1 MAAHQRTRVIVATMA
16 LQTVAATAVLAT
28 TTEKPVNPFRS
39 VQRIFTQSCAFSS
52 CHSAIARKGN
62 LVLEH
67 EDLSYISLVDQPSDH
82 PEAKAAGL
90 LRVAS
95 GDPANSLLIR
105 KLKALGPGD
114 SMPQNGGMLP
124 DDVIKVIEEWVAR
137 GAHQTFEECPALPPK
152 EEGGLG
158 QHGQHVPTI
167 CDDAPVGGDYDW
179 EPEPPLDPPA
189 AGRGVQLYVPPKPV
203 ASGTEWESCYALR
216 LKDLPNADQLVSTVI
231 KNQEY
236 RMHAGSHHLLLY
248 MYFGN
253 KPDQF
258 AEGWYP
264 CFAGTCLEAG
274 DCPDDAGGMQ
284 IPIGGTQVAG
294 ISYKVNYPEGVGL
307 PMLGSFDNVVFI
319 ANSHYTNPFQPAQD
333 IYGEA
338 WLNLN
343 VHDPGGAKVILNG
356 IFAINSGDLFVEPYQ
371 TKTINRVWK
380 PRNFI
385 GGGPVDAAIFQLF
398 GHMHKRGRQFDIKL
412 VAAPCPGDCNTD
424 NQCAVNELVAGV
436 NIALGQAEMSTCTN
450 FDTDF
455 DAKVGVNELVAGVN
469 IALRGCQR
477 APEVPVYHT
486 NSWDLAPIQN
496 YDAPY
501 FQVDRNEGLRWS
513 CTHQNGRLL
522 ENGEEDPTYPAKK
535 CHIGCTVCGWNEESQ
550 TCKFP
555 RRRPTR
561 DYQPGEPMPLV
572 FGELADD
579 DMCNMFGYFVDQALV
594 PLLP

>member
-1 MAAHQRTRVIVATMA
+1 MGIATVA
-16 LQTVAATAVLAT
+16 LQFVALTGARAT
-28 TTEKPVNPFRS
+28 TAEEPVKPFRS
-39 VQRIFTQSCAFSS
+39 VQKIFTQSCAFTS
-52 CHSAIARKGN
+52 CHSAVSRKGN

-67 EDLSYISLVDQPSDH
+67 EDLSYASLVDQPSDH

-105 KLKALGPGD
+105 KLKAMGPGD

-124 DDVIKVIEEWVAR
+124 DDVIKVIEDWVAR
-137 GAHQTFEECPALPPK
+137 GAHNTAEECPALPPG
-152 EEGGLG
+152 EGGLG
-158 QHGQHVPTI
+158 QHGQNVPTI
-167 CDDAPVGGDYDW
+167 CDDKPVGGDYEW
-179 EPEPPLDPPA
+179 KPEPPLDPPVP
-189 AGRGVQLYVPPKPV
+189 GRGVQLYIPPKPV
-203 ASGTEWESCYALR
+203 PSGTEWEACYALR
-216 LKDLPNADQLVSTVI
+216 LKDLPNFDKLATTIISD
-231 KNQEY
+231 QEY

-253 KPDQF
+253 QPDQF

-264 CFAGTCLEAG
+264 CFAGRCENPG
-274 DCPDDAGGMQ
+274 DCPEDSGGVQ

-294 ISYKVNYPEGVGL
+294 ISYKVNYPPGVGL
-307 PMLGSFDNVVFI
+307 PILGDPNNVVFI

-343 VHDPGGAKVILNG
+343 VHDPGNFKVLLNG
-356 IFAINSGDLFVEPYQ
+356 IFAINAGDLIVEPYQ

-398 GHMHKRGRQFDIKL
+398 GHMHKRGREFDIKT
-412 VAAPCPGDCNTD
+412 VDAPCTGDCNTD
-424 NQCAVNELVAGV
+424 NQCAVNELVTGV
-436 NIALGQAEMSTCTN
+436 NIALGQADMKTCTN
-450 FDTDF
+450 FDTNF
-455 DAKVGVNELVAGVN
+455 DSKVGVDELVAGVN
-469 IALRGCQR
+469 VAIRGCQR
-477 APEVPVYHT
+477 APETLIYQT

-501 FQVDRNEGLRWS
+501 LDIDRNEGLRWS

-522 ENGEEDPTYPAKK
+522 ENGEEDPTYPSKK
-535 CHIGCTVCGWNEESQ
+535 CHEGCNVCGWQEETR
-550 TCKFP
+550 TCKF
-555 RRRPTR
+555 TR
-561 DYQPGEPMPLV
+561 DRSGRIFQEGEPMPLA

-579 DMCNMFGYFVDQALV
+579 DMCNMFGYFISQADV
-594 PLLP
+594 PLISQ